1 MVPQCVSQT
10 QDLEIAVKGES
21 GTGHIKVFLVSGRGV
36 GGCVCV
42 RRGWGSD
49 VPFLEVSFFWPGFDV
64 KVNWS
69 CFDGVVCCAV
79 FNIHAADQERRGE
92 RSGEEI
98 FGQTE
103 S

>member
-1 MVPQCVSQT
+1 M
-10 QDLEIAVKGES
+10 G
-21 GTGHIKVFLVSGRGV
+21 
-36 GGCVCV
+36 VCV

-64 KVNWS
+64 KANWS

-92 RSGEEI
+92 KEWRGDFWSNRKLI
-98 FGQTE
+98 C